1 MFRSRSGMRQ
11 SILSFATKPN
21 TNSMAKFQ
29 PAMNSLIRG
38 NSAAKTVYTLND
50 AVAKAP

>member
-11 SILSFATKPN
+11 SILSYATKPN

-29 PAMNSLIRG
+29 PAMNSLIYGTMR
-38 NSAAKTVYTLND
+38 AAKNGLHP
-50 AVAKAP
+50 K